1 MNRSTISW
9 IVTAG
14 AITVAVARLLWPAIK
29 IDAVTLILLAIAIVP
44 WVASLFKTVELPG
57 GLKIEFADLEK
68 TRQKAQ
74 SVGLLARN
82 APDEP
87 TKIEDPNLALAGLRI
102 ALERQLRKIAERNGI
117 HGEGRSVGSLLQ
129 VLQEQDLLNRGQTS
143 LLSDLLPTLNAA
155 VHGAE
160 VDPRASQWAAE
171 VGPRLIAGLEFA
183 TPVNI
188 DDLIDRWKRRD
199 GAAFQEVGYELSE
212 AVVKSPEEFLVAMA
226 GNQSAFNA
234 WLESLPYNTF
244 TTYESGNVLQDDLY
258 AAYYERLRE
267 RMIEAVS
274 AFHDD
279 PKIGGIAKL
288 ISQRLSAIE
297 VRSIQ

>member
-1 MNRSTISW
+1 M
-9 IVTAG
+9 G
-14 AITVAVARLLWPAIK
+14 AITVAVAHLFWPAIK
-29 IDAVTLILLAIAIVP
+29 IDAITLTLLAIAIVP

-74 SVGLLARN
+74 SVGLLARSG
-82 APDEP
+82 ADKS
-87 TKIEDPNLALAGLRI
+87 TKIEDPNLALAAVRI

-117 HGEGRSVGSLLQ
+117 RGEGRSVGSLLQ
-129 VLQEQDLLNRGQTS
+129 VLQKQDLLNRGQTS
-143 LLSDLLPTLNAA
+143 LLSDLLPTLNRA

-171 VGPRLIAGLEFA
+171 VGPRLIAGLAFA

-188 DDLIDRWKRRD
+188 DDLVDRWKRRD

-212 AVVKSPEEFLVAMA
+212 ALVKSPQEFLVSMA

-234 WLESLPYNTF
+234 WLKSLPHTTF
-244 TTYESGNVLQDDLY
+244 TTYESRNVLQDDLY
-258 AAYYERLRE
+258 TAYYERLRE
-267 RMIEAVS
+267 RMMDAVS

-279 PKIGGIAKL
+279 PNIGRIAKL

>member
-9 IVTAG
+9 IITVG
-14 AITVAVARLLWPAIK
+14 AITVAVAHLFWPAIK
-29 IDAVTLILLAIAIVP
+29 IDAITLTLLAIAIVP

-74 SVGLLARN
+74 SVGLLARSG
-82 APDEP
+82 ADKS
-87 TKIEDPNLALAGLRI
+87 TKIEDPNLALAAVRI

-117 HGEGRSVGSLLQ
+117 RGEGRSVGSLLQ
-129 VLQEQDLLNRGQTS
+129 VLQKQDLLNRGQTS
-143 LLSDLLPTLNAA
+143 LLSDLLPTLNRA

-171 VGPRLIAGLEFA
+171 VGPRLIAGLAFA

-188 DDLIDRWKRRD
+188 DDLVDRWKRRD

-212 AVVKSPEEFLVAMA
+212 ALVKSPQEFLVSMA

-234 WLESLPYNTF
+234 WLKSLPHTTF
-244 TTYESGNVLQDDLY
+244 TTYESRNVLQDDLY
-258 AAYYERLRE
+258 TAYYERLRE
-267 RMIEAVS
+267 RMMDAVS

-279 PKIGGIAKL
+279 PNIGRIAKL